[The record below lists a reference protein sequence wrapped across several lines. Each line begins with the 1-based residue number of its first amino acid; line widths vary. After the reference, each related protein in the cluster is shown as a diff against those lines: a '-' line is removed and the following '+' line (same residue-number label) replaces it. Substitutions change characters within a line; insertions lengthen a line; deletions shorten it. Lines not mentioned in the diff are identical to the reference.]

1 MIDWKILNNEVY
13 LYDGTFNGLLSVAFY
28 CYINKAIPCNVVAE
42 EKYIHNLLETARFIP
57 TSEVSAERVFNG
69 MYRVASKEA
78 VYDCYNAF
86 LSGNANKELPILK
99 YILNSFEI
107 GPNICNMLSIDY
119 VLDVVKLR
127 KNVLMEAH
135 RFDGLVRLQE
145 IGNNLWYASV
155 HPDNNIIE
163 NVGQF
168 LMRRFPMQNL
178 ILHDKNRNL
187 AFMYSVLKPNNYEI
201 IEVPENIQFSI
212 FSEDE
217 IKFQSLWKIFF
228 KSVVIKERTNP
239 RLQMQFMPKKY
250 WKDLTEVS

>member
-1 MIDWKILNNEVY
+1 MINWKFLNNEVY

-28 CYINKAIPCNVVAE
+28 CYVNKVIPYRVVDE
-42 EKYIHNLLETARFIP
+42 NCYFHNLLENSKFIP
-57 TSEVSAERVFNG
+57 TNELHAERIFNG
-69 MYRVASKEA
+69 IYHSAGRSAI
-78 VYDCYNAF
+78 YDCYNAF
-86 LSGNANKELPILK
+86 LSGSSSKELPILK

-107 GPNICNMLSIDY
+107 GPNICNMLSLDY

-168 LMRRFPMQNL
+168 LMKRFPMQNI

-187 AFMYSVLKPNNYEI
+187 AFMYSVLRPNNYEI
-201 IEVPENIQFSI
+201 IEVPKDIEFS
-212 FSEDE
+212 FLSDDE
-217 IKFQSLWKIFF
+217 LKFQSLWKTFF
-228 KSVVIKERTNP
+228 KSIAIKERTNSK
-239 RLQMQFMPKKY
+239 LQTQFMPKKY
-250 WKDLTEVS
+250 WQDLVELK